1 LYSQKCRCKDTK
13 KIRIKEQEIRII
25 SKKASNLLLLSL
37 LFLTF
42 VSSIKINVHMKATEQ
57 TLQEVERAIRKV
69 AEKFPPS
76 EEATLLTDI
85 HLRVSQDSGEM
96 LAYDDDD
103 NEINRCVVEQWIENK
118 DDDFYQNV
126 AATLRSSLHKQ
137 KEKIEQMS
145 ILKPYSFV
153 LEDDDKETIE
163 ELYLVDDDT
172 VILHEEL
179 MAGLDKDLD
188 EFLEQLLK
196 D

>member
-1 LYSQKCRCKDTK
+1 
-13 KIRIKEQEIRII
+13 
-25 SKKASNLLLLSL
+25 
-37 LFLTF
+37 
-42 VSSIKINVHMKATEQ
+42 MKATEQ

-85 HLRVSQDSGEM
+85 HLRVSQDSGEL

-103 NEINRCVVEQWIENK
+103 NEINRCVVEQWIDNK
-118 DDDFYQNV
+118 DVDFYQHV